1 MSSSHVSVSSAANMF
16 AVASAE
22 NKTKKNFTS
31 KFQKKDKYAYRSSIK
46 EAASL
51 RQGVP

>member
-1 MSSSHVSVSSAANMF
+1 MISSSHVSVSSAANMF

-31 KFQKKDKYAYRSSIK
+31 KFQKKKINMHT
-46 EAASL
+46 AAA
-51 RQGVP
+51 